1 MNLKPVSV
9 RILMLVFF
17 LNCSALVLGQTRQVI
32 VDADTGNEVDDF
44 YALVRILV
52 DSTVEVTALNAA
64 HWQTS
69 HWAVDRTM
77 ENSHRLNQQLL
88 GEMDLQIK
96 TLRGASTRMYDWG
109 DRAQHSAAA
118 YEIIAQAEQ
127 KDRVTILVLGALTNV
142 ASAVFIRPEIA
153 EKLEVYWLGTT
164 MDFDTDVLKRNDFN
178 PLMDPFALDYLLDSK
193 VTMNIMP
200 VNVAVDMEID
210 YDELSS
216 KIGDSALGRF
226 LIKRWDDHLDGSR
239 QSRVLWDLALTAA
252 YLRPELAKTILVRTS
267 RDSGNRDI
275 NFYRSIDAKAIYQD
289 FYKILADFQDL
300 LKEKNIERKVPN

>member
-44 YALVRILV
+44 YALVRILA
-52 DSTVEVTALNAA
+52 DSSVEMTALNAA

-88 GEMDLQIK
+88 GEMDLQIR
-96 TLRGASTRMYDWG
+96 TLRGAPARMYDWG

-118 YEIIAQAEQ
+118 YEIIAQAEE

-142 ASAVFIRPEIA
+142 ASAVFIQPEIA
-153 EKLEVYWLGTT
+153 AKLEVYWLGTT
-164 MDFDTDVLKRNDFN
+164 MDFDTGVLKRNDFN

-200 VNVAVDMEID
+200 INVAVDMEID

-216 KIGDSALGRF
+216 KIGNNALGRF

-275 NFYRSIDAKAIYQD
+275 NFYSSIDAKAIYKD
-289 FYKILADFQDL
+289 FYDVLTAFVK
-300 LKEKNIERKVPN
+300 RK

>member
-9 RILMLVFF
+9 RILVLVFF
-17 LNCSALVLGQTRQVI
+17 LSCSALVLGQTRQVI

-44 YALVRILV
+44 YALVRILA

-88 GEMDLQIK
+88 GEMDLQIR
-96 TLRGASTRMYDWG
+96 TLRGAPARMYDWG

-142 ASAVFIRPEIA
+142 ASAVFIRPEIV

-164 MDFDTDVLKRNDFN
+164 MDFDTGVLKRNDFN
-178 PLMDPFALDYLLDSK
+178 PLMDPFALDYLLDSR

-200 VNVAVDMEID
+200 INVAVDMEID

-216 KIGDSALGRF
+216 KIGNNALGRF

-252 YLRPELAKTILVRTS
+252 YLRPELAKSILVRTS

-275 NFYRSIDAKAIYQD
+275 IFYSSIDAKAIYQD